1 MSIKQPFVMV
11 APNGARRGKADHP
24 ALPVTMEDILST
36 ASACFAAGAD
46 GLHLHVRD
54 DEGLHSLD
62 AGRYRETMH
71 GLAQVVPDMR
81 VQITTESGGRFGV
94 AQQLQCLQEVKP
106 GWASV
111 SVREMAR
118 SPELADTVYGTMAE
132 NGTEVQHILYDP
144 TDAVQLRQWQAEGIV
159 RADQTSVIFVLGKYT
174 PPVAAVPGDLNAH
187 LEGHDANAPWMVCA
201 FGQHEH
207 ECLLEAARRGGD
219 LRVGFENNIEDQ
231 GNGLFEDNAQS
242 VTHLLNSLKRI
253 AA

>member
-1 MSIKQPFVMV
+1 MSTKHPFVMV

-62 AGRYRETMH
+62 AGRYRET
-71 GLAQVVPDMR
+71 LDELVQIVPGMR
-81 VQITTESGGRFGV
+81 LQITTESGGRFDV
-94 AQQLQCLQEVKP
+94 AQQLQCLREVKP
-106 GWASV
+106 SWASV
-111 SVREMAR
+111 SVREIAR

-144 TDAVQLRQWQAEGIV
+144 KDAEQLRQWQAEGIV
-159 RADQTSVIFVLGKYT
+159 RAHQTSVIFVLGKYT
-174 PPVAAVPGDLNAH
+174 PPVAAVPSDLNAH
-187 LEGHDANAPWMVCA
+187 LEGHDATVPWMVCA
-201 FGQHEH
+201 FGAHEH
-207 ECLLEAARRGGD
+207 DCLLEAARRGGD
-219 LRVGFENNIEDQ
+219 LRVGFENNLEDNS
-231 GNGLFEDNAQS
+231 NGMFDDNAQS
-242 VTHLLNSLKRI
+242 VTQLLNSLKRI